1 MVESSRREWV
11 SASVV
16 AGLGR
21 RHADG
26 DADVVA
32 VSSGRPVVDPDLSR
46 SARGARLDAG
56 IRAVQRQPVEN
67 PISRLSVHQPGCPG
81 KGFVSFP

>member
-1 MVESSRREWV
+1 VVESSRREWV

-32 VSSGRPVVDPDLSR
+32 VSWGRPVVDADLPVDPPVELGSTQAYALCNGSR
-46 SARGARLDAG
+46 SKT
-56 IRAVQRQPVEN
+56 Q
-67 PISRLSVHQPGCPG
+67 
-81 KGFVSFP
+81 